1 MFHFCFRLEQP
12 DCCPL
17 DHYNLMLD
25 CWRHEPASRPR
36 FADIGP
42 ILAESRPE
50 QVQAKISSNEG
61 PHMLTYR
68 VGDIITV
75 LDKK

>member
-1 MFHFCFRLEQP
+1 MFYRLEQP

-25 CWRHEPASRPR
+25 CWRHVPAGRPK

-50 QVQAKISSNEG
+50 QVQTRVSSTEG
-61 PHMLTYR
+61 SHMLTYR
-68 VGDIITV
+68 VGDVITV

>member
-1 MFHFCFRLEQP
+1 
-12 DCCPL
+12 
-17 DHYNLMLD
+17 MLD

-61 PHMLTYR
+61 PHVLNYR
-68 VGDIITV
+68 VGDVITV